1 MRGEDSGAHLGLF
14 DVRAVCVSIL
24 DGAYDWIFQRY
35 GGLLF
40 SDSTNMIRYQMS
52 SNSRRHVLIDPATV
66 WRLGSLR
73 ICRDIYAYS
82 HIYK

>member
-35 GGLLF
+35 EYDSLSDVEYFSTSFINRSFNGLEIGVIT
-40 SDSTNMIRYQMS
+40 DMS
-52 SNSRRHVLIDPATV
+52 
-66 WRLGSLR
+66 
-73 ICRDIYAYS
+73 
-82 HIYK
+82 